1 MKIRS
6 TLVFGQVKRAEGA
19 VDTLW
24 NVRQRDIEAPINA
37 EKISEDVMF
46 LQPSTYAERVCGEQ
60 IDAGGEGEGGSG
72 GQPKVEQMKVARATW
87 TFDSEGPGSPKVW
100 VSAYLDVTA
109 EQAGGGKTGNER
121 EWAAEREGVQCANQT
136 TLHWKERTGS
146 RAAKE
151 CTSALVAAGQSRGGV
166 GGGVKER
173 MSSDIQKEVRENEF
187 EKPVRKPPPV
197 PPAAGALELEII
209 YLQALQSALWANC
222 K

>member
-1 MKIRS
+1 MKIRR

-60 IDAGGEGEGGSG
+60 IDGGGEGEGGSG

-109 EQAGGGKTGNER
+109 EQAGGGERGNER
-121 EWAAEREGVQCANQT
+121 EWAAEREGMQSVNQT
-136 TLHWKERTGS
+136 TLQWKGS
-146 RAAKE
+146 RGAKE
-151 CTSALVAAGQSRGGV
+151 CTSALVAAEHSRGGV
-166 GGGVKER
+166 GGGGKKSE
-173 MSSDIQKEVRENEF
+173 IQKEVRENKF